1 MDTNELMHYGVKGM
15 RWGIHRASK
24 QLGKGYATG
33 DTAKVQKATARLEKH
48 RGKAQKKINKLSK
61 TNEQLEKKRDKQ
73 IIKNE
78 PKIAELNRKATDYR
92 SRVYN
97 SRFMRDK
104 KANKLMNRAQ
114 SYEIEAKRLQAIS
127 DRTKAEIAKNA
138 RLSSQYS
145 KGIKDIDQAI
155 ATKGRD
161 YIKKYAS

>member
-1 MDTNELMHYGVKGM
+1 MHYGVKGM
-15 RWGIHRASK
+15 RCGVIRASK

-33 DTAKVQKATARLEKH
+33 DTTKVQKATAKLEKH
-48 RGKAQKKINKLSK
+48 RGKAQKKINKLAK
-61 TNEQLEKKRDKQ
+61 VNAQLIKERDRQ
-73 IIKNE
+73 ITKNE

-104 KANKLMNRAQ
+104 KANKLMDKAQ

-127 DRTKAEIAKNA
+127 DRTKAEIAKNSK
-138 RLSSQYS
+138 LSSQFS
-145 KGIKDIDQAI
+145 KGIKDIDHAK
-155 ATKGRD
+155 TTNGRD